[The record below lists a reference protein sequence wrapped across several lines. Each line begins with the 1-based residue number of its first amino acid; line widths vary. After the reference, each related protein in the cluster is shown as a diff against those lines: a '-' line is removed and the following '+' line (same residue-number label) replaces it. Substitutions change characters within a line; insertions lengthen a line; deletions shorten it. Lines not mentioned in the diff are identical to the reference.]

1 MFVDD
6 ELTMWGVFSGELT
19 EYSEFV
25 KVPPQQSWASWT
37 LSLLVKSPLLWSM
50 QKMKDALISPTF
62 AMESKYVHLGAA
74 KSIAGESPQSP
85 TGMCPSGW
93 NWLGRSQVQKVVME
107 SMVGLGLDWARG
119 TWFRDSF
126 PGLVELG
133 APGAD
138 LLRGKEG
145 VFPGSVVDGR
155 RGLVW
160 SRLEMGLR
168 GCLATYG
175 EELTKQ
181 LNDHQTIKL
190 VDLQNI
196 FDIVKEKKWRN
207 EDVLVAIHWLRH
219 QGVVSVLEQPDLLEN
234 PLLIKVNKKGQT
246 GISELDMA
254 VYSLWSN
261 ETTLLKHI
269 EQLETE
275 RTAALNEARG
285 YLIKGTR
292 NMAKT
297 SLRKKHELER
307 IIEKKVLTLE
317 NVRILLNQ
325 LNDSD
330 LDAQVLESYKKGTSV
345 LKAVLKDARLTEES
359 VSSTMLQLEEANMKK
374 RRLEKPEIEIMTSR
388 QRSISYIEN
397 PGSVTSSVE
406 GGRQVFNLFSDEAS
420 LYP

>member
-1 MFVDD
+1 MDAGKGVQLKIDILQVIHFIVLVWQQVTQATIQNYFVKCVRVKKN
-6 ELTMWGVFSGELT
+6 EGSGELT

-74 KSIAGESPQSP
+74 KSIARESPQSP

-145 VFPGSVVDGR
+145 VFPG
-155 RGLVW
+155 
-160 SRLEMGLR
+160 
-168 GCLATYG
+168 CTYG

-345 LKAVLKDARLTEES
+345 LKAVLKDAGLTEES
-359 VSSTMLQLEEANMKK
+359 VSSTMLQLEEVLLSNTF
-374 RRLEKPEIEIMTSR
+374 E
-388 QRSISYIEN
+388 
-397 PGSVTSSVE
+397 
-406 GGRQVFNLFSDEAS
+406 
-420 LYP
+420 